1 MKLLNQFKKNRQK
14 KEQIRLLRK
23 QVEELKKEPQMLI
36 DKMNIMKA
44 ENRQL
49 KLDIKLLEKELN
61 EKVNK
66 N

>member
-14 KEQIRLLRK
+14 NEQIRLLRK

>member
-1 MKLLNQFKKNRQK
+1 MKLLDQFKTNRQK
-14 KEQIRLLRK
+14 NEQIRLLRK